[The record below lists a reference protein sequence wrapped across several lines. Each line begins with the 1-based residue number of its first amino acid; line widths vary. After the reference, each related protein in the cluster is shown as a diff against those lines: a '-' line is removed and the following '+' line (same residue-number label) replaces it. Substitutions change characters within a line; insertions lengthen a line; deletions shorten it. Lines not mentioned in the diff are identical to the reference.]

1 MPSRSY
7 EKDKFAQMD
16 VTLEISPDIIDMKR
30 QGYDLLQFLSD
41 IGGIQALLMSGF
53 AFFVSI
59 WNYNM
64 FDNYLVGRLY
74 KLGRTSKDST
84 KVKGTYKESDFMK
97 SRRLYNPK
105 EYFRDMLPLVFS
117 CKSCKADRLEKG
129 FQ

>member
-7 EKDKFAQMD
+7 EKDNFAQMD
-16 VTLEISPDIIDMKR
+16 VTIEISPDIIDMKR

-74 KLGRTSKDST
+74 KLGHTSNDNT
-84 KVKGTYKESDFMK
+84 KVKGTFKESDFMK
-97 SRRLYNPK
+97 SRRFYNPK
-105 EYFRDMLPLVFS
+105 EYFRDMLPWVFF